1 VSYPAT
7 DPAACPAPA
16 GQAKPPHP
24 AKRRDL
30 LMNTAPDAAPLP
42 RITVNL
48 SAVRSHY
55 TRATRCHTPAGR
67 PVAVPPGVRDIP
79 LLIAEIER
87 LWELACDLHQ
97 RYADLR
103 AAALA
108 TIAATETG
116 EPDPLFYLRD
126 ELQAR
131 RPLRPSPRGRR

>member
-1 VSYPAT
+1 
-7 DPAACPAPA
+7 
-16 GQAKPPHP
+16 
-24 AKRRDL
+24 
-30 LMNTAPDAAPLP
+30 MNTASDSAPMP

-48 SAVRSHY
+48 SAIRGHY
-55 TRATRCHTPAGR
+55 TRATRCHTPTGR
-67 PVAVPPGVRDIP
+67 RAALPPAIRDIP

-87 LWELACDLHQ
+87 LWELACDRHQ

-108 TIAATETG
+108 TIAATQTD

-126 ELQAR
+126 ELGAR